1 MTSTSYATPAPTTPP
16 ERTPV
21 GPSRPPFLDEWRPG
35 PPLLAMSAGWVALF
49 AWSGM
54 VAQPSDFL
62 VPALFVGLVM
72 ALAGSALRVFGW
84 APYAVAGAQLLLALL
99 CLNLLFAARQ
109 SLLVVIPTEDSV
121 RRVVYAISN
130 GAATLNHYSAP
141 VEVNPTHTSALLL
154 SCALAVLLSIDV
166 LGMGLRR
173 PPLIAL
179 PLLVTLSVPV
189 SILSA
194 TLALPVFVG
203 TALMFLRLLATENLD
218 RFGSWAGDGAASGR
232 AAPRPVLA
240 TLWQV
245 SVIAVLV
252 SLIAAPVIPVT
263 DLLDRELGGAG
274 TNAGQGGRFQLTAVN
289 PFIRLRRDL
298 VQKTHTPLVYAE
310 TEARSTSYLRTT
322 VLDQFTSGSW
332 RPSPRNLPSDNDA
345 DGVFPNA
352 PGLAPGIGGA
362 EDEWSLQLAPN
373 FGTTWLPLP
382 YPIRELDIAGSW
394 RYDARTLDVAYVG
407 GSSPSE
413 ISYTATSFTPAISAE
428 LLETSVRAP
437 ARVREPMTA
446 VPDDLPDVIT
456 TRAKEV
462 TAGAESDFAKAVAI
476 QDWFRQ
482 DGGFRYSLEQRSG
495 SGMDLLAAFVTDDR
509 VGYCEQFA
517 AAMAAMGRAL
527 KIPSRVVVGFLNGT
541 TQPDG
546 KILYTSDDRHAW
558 PEMYFSGLGWVRF
571 EPTPGQRAGATP
583 SWTRESIT
591 APEPSAGPSDAAQ
604 ETQAPDADAAEVDT
618 SNGNRL
624 GLPIPWWPVLAL
636 FVVVV
641 LGLAPTVLRRVQRRR
656 RLSGRTP
663 AQLVEGAWA
672 ELRALA
678 LDLGLD
684 WSEHRSP
691 REQATRLASQVQAS
705 VDDLSALDGL
715 LVRLERSRYARAG
728 AGTGQGDNVDA
739 ELRAQTLH
747 VVETWHRVMV
757 KSVDR
762 QHEWRGR
769 VLPVSVVR
777 T

>member
-1 MTSTSYATPAPTTPP
+1 MTTSYATPTSTTPP
-16 ERTPV
+16 PPV
-21 GPSRPPFLDEWRPG
+21 PSRSTFMDEWRPG

-54 VAQPSDFL
+54 VAQPLGFL
-62 VPALFVGLVM
+62 VPTLLVGLVM
-72 ALAGSALRVFGW
+72 ALAGSVLRVLGW
-84 APYAVAGAQLLLALL
+84 VTYAVAGAQLLVALL
-99 CLNLLFAARQ
+99 SLNLIFAARQ
-109 SLLVVIPTEDSV
+109 SLLAVIPTEDSV

-141 VEVNPTHTSALLL
+141 VEVNPTHTRALLL
-154 SCALAVLLSIDV
+154 ACALAVLLSIDV
-166 LGMGLRR
+166 LGMGLER

-218 RFGSWAGDGAASGR
+218 RFGSWDGNRPAGGR
-232 AAPRPVLA
+232 ASPRPVLA
-240 TLWQV
+240 MLWQV
-245 SVIAVLV
+245 SIIAVLV

-263 DLLDRELGGAG
+263 DLLNRDLGGAG

-298 VQKTHTPLVYAE
+298 VQQTNTPLVYAE
-310 TEARSTSYLRTT
+310 TEASSTSYLRTT
-322 VLDQFTSGSW
+322 VLDQFSSGSW

-345 DGVFPNA
+345 DGVFPNP

-382 YPIRELDIAGSW
+382 YPIRELDVAGSW

-407 GSSPSE
+407 GRSPSE
-413 ISYTATSFTPAISAE
+413 ISYTATSFAPAITAE

-456 TRAKEV
+456 TRAREV
-462 TAGAESDFAKAVAI
+462 TEGAGSDFARAVAI

-527 KIPSRVVVGFLNGT
+527 NIPSRVVVGFLDGT
-541 TQPDG
+541 TQADG
-546 KILYTSDDRHAW
+546 EILYTSDDRHAW
-558 PEMYFSGLGWVRF
+558 PEMYFSGVGWVRF

-583 SWTRESIT
+583 SWTRESVT

-604 ETQAPDADAAEVDT
+604 ETRAPNADAGEVDT
-618 SNGNRL
+618 GNDKRL
-624 GLPIPWWPVLAL
+624 GLPISWWPVLAL
-636 FVVVV
+636 LVVVV
-641 LGLAPTVLRRVQRRR
+641 LGLAPTALRRTQRRR
-656 RLSGRTP
+656 RFSARTS
-663 AQLVEGAWA
+663 AQLAEGAWA

-684 WSEHRSP
+684 WSDQRSP
-691 REQATRLASQVQAS
+691 REQANGLASQVQAS
-705 VDDLSALDGL
+705 MDDLSALDGL

-728 AGTGQGDNVDA
+728 AGTDEVDTVDA
-739 ELRAQTLH
+739 ELRAQIIH
-747 VVETWHRVMV
+747 VVEAWHQVMV
-757 KSVDR
+757 RSVDR

-769 VLPVSVVR
+769 VWPVSVVR
-777 T
+777 G